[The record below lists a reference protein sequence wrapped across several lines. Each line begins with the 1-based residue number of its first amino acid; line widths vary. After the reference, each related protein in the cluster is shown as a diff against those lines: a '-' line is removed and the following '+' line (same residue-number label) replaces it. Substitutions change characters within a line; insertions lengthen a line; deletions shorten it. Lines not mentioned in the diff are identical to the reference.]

1 MLGSIRMLV
10 EFVVLLLPRGSREY
24 LLMQDYGTVETLY
37 FVRDPRVQWSKW
49 HKWWYDNVGNNCLP
63 VEALE
68 HVATPPHTVGAD
80 QLAEDAV
87 PTRAVRC
94 VQFCTCPASSVQG
107 PRSQHCKTGRDGRR
121 GSQGRRPGQV
131 GLLLVG

>member
-1 MLGSIRMLV
+1 MTMLGSIRMLV

-87 PTRAVRC
+87 PTRAV
-94 VQFCTCPASSVQG
+94 
-107 PRSQHCKTGRDGRR
+107 
-121 GSQGRRPGQV
+121 
-131 GLLLVG
+131 